1 MLNRRFRVWKLF
13 QTSSFDFAAS
23 DHIVSL
29 SLTSTLEWKVIK
41 LGWQIW
47 RRQFSRPKTICLN
60 IKNHHH
66 HHHYYKTILFNK
78 RNLNISYTKAFFW
91 ILPNNCKQCLG
102 GWILFGFLFLFTFVS
117 FAAAAGGYHDESHK
131 MEGPTLVIMRPPP
144 ILVNF
149 HKPLFL
155 ISMMIGFVVFL
166 SSLINISNIT
176 N

>member
-1 MLNRRFRVWKLF
+1 MFENYCKRLHLILLHQITLW
-13 QTSSFDFAAS
+13 AS
-23 DHIVSL
+23 HHH
-29 SLTSTLEWKVIK
+29 LTSTLEWEVIK

-78 RNLNISYTKAFFW
+78 RNLNMSYIKACFW
-91 ILPNNCKQCLG
+91 ILC
-102 GWILFGFLFLFTFVS
+102 FGRFNSIWFLFLFTFVS

-131 MEGPTLVIMRPPP
+131 TEGPTLVIMRPPP

-166 SSLINISNIT
+166 TALI
-176 N
+176 